1 MKKVLVTGA
10 SGFIGRHC
18 LPLLLS
24 RGYEVHALAR
34 QRSANSDSSDI
45 HWHEIDLL
53 TPGSCAQLLSR
64 LQPECLLHLAW
75 YAVPGKF
82 WEATENIEWVRAS
95 MELLQAFAENGG
107 TRVVVAGTC
116 AEYDWSEGECNED
129 TTPLL
134 PSTLYGTSKHSLER
148 LVNDWSRQ
156 QTISAAWGRVFF
168 LYGPDENPSRL
179 VAYVIRSL
187 LQNQPALCTDGRQLK
202 DFLHVHDVASAFVS
216 ILESQVVGPVNIGS
230 GIPIAIRDVLSEIGR
245 YIGRPDLLVLGAR
258 SSAGEPAAIWANI
271 EKLTKQVL
279 WVPRYDLKRGLE
291 QTIEW
296 WRRSPDV
303 G

>member
-107 TRVVVAGTC
+107 TRVVMAGTC
-116 AEYDWSEGECNED
+116 AEYDWSEGECEED

-187 LQNQPALCTDGRQLK
+187 LQNQPALCTDGRQLR

-230 GIPIAIRDVLSEIGR
+230 GKPIAVRDVLNEIASC
-245 YIGRPDLLVLGAR
+245 IGRPELIVLGAR

-279 WVPRYDLKRGLE
+279 WVPRYDLKLGLE
-291 QTIEW
+291 QTVAW
-296 WRRSPDV
+296 WRKSLDV

>member
-156 QTISAAWGRVFF
+156 QTMSAAWGRVFF
-168 LYGPDENPSRL
+168 LYGPEENPSRL

-187 LQNQPALCTDGRQLK
+187 LQNQPALCTNGHQLR
-202 DFLHVHDVASAFVS
+202 DFLHVEDVASAFVS
-216 ILESQVVGPVNIGS
+216 LLESQVVGPVNIGS
-230 GIPIAIRDVLSEIGR
+230 GIPIAVRDVLNEIAR
-245 YIGRPDLLVLGAR
+245 CIGRPDLIVFGAR

-271 EKLTKQVL
+271 ERLTKQIL
-279 WVPRYDLKRGLE
+279 WVPRYDLRLGLE

-296 WRRSPDV
+296 WRRLPDV

>member
-1 MKKVLVTGA
+1 MRKVLVTGA

-18 LPLLLS
+18 LPLLTS

-34 QRSANSDSSDI
+34 QSSVRSDSPEV
-45 HWHEIDLL
+45 HWHEADLL

-95 MELLQAFAENGG
+95 LELLLAFAKNGG

-116 AEYDWSEGECNED
+116 AEYDWSEGECKED
-129 TTPLL
+129 TTPLF
-134 PSTLYGTSKHSLER
+134 PSTLYGTSKRALER
-148 LVNDWSRQ
+148 LVNTWNRQ
-156 QTISAAWGRVFF
+156 RAVSSAWGRVFF

-179 VAYVIRSL
+179 VAYVVRSL
-187 LQNQPALCTDGRQLK
+187 LQNRLALCSDGHQLR
-202 DFLHVHDVASAFVS
+202 DFLHVEDVASAFVFL
-216 ILESQVVGPVNIGS
+216 LESQVVGPVNIGS
-230 GIPIAIRDVLSEIGR
+230 GKPIAVRDVLNEIGR
-245 YIGRPDLLVLGAR
+245 YIGRPDLLVFGAR
-258 SSAGEPAAIWANI
+258 SSVGEPAAIWANI
-271 EKLTKQVL
+271 EKFTKEVL
-279 WVPRYDLKRGLE
+279 WVPRYDLKHGLE

-296 WRRSPDV
+296 WRKSPNA